1 MGSVK
6 FSPDTDIPSLA
17 GKIILITGGNSGL
30 GLETARQLLKHE
42 PSRVFL
48 ACRSKAKF
56 DQAVNELRQQGS
68 NTDAVSFLAL
78 DLASLSSIKSAAKE
92 FQSSSTRLDILVN
105 NAGIMMTPE
114 GLTEEGYEIQ
124 IGTNHMG
131 HAFLTHLLLPT
142 LEETTKANPDV
153 RIVFVSSMGESMS
166 PKNPYQF
173 DQFKTTMSSFSTQ
186 SRYAISKLANVHY
199 AAALAER
206 YPKIKVISIHP
217 GVVDTNLTAPIISS
231 SLIIGTITRLVVS
244 LIAVDSA
251 KGALNQLWAMTDPK
265 AETGVF
271 YHPVGVTGKGSKLS
285 QDKDAREK
293 LWEWTQQ
300 EIRQHLG

>member
-6 FSPDTDIPSLA
+6 FSPDTDIPSLK

-42 PSRVFL
+42 PSRIFL

-56 DQAVNELRQQGS
+56 DQAVNELQQQGS

-92 FQSSSTRLDILVN
+92 FQSSSTQLDILVN

-131 HAFLTHLLLPT
+131 HAFLTHLLLPH
-142 LEETTKANPDV
+142 
-153 RIVFVSSMGESMS
+153 S
-166 PKNPYQF
+166 
-173 DQFKTTMSSFSTQ
+173 
-186 SRYAISKLANVHY
+186 
-199 AAALAER
+199 
-206 YPKIKVISIHP
+206 
-217 GVVDTNLTAPIISS
+217 
-231 SLIIGTITRLVVS
+231 
-244 LIAVDSA
+244 
-251 KGALNQLWAMTDPK
+251 
-265 AETGVF
+265 
-271 YHPVGVTGKGSKLS
+271 
-285 QDKDAREK
+285 
-293 LWEWTQQ
+293 
-300 EIRQHLG
+300 